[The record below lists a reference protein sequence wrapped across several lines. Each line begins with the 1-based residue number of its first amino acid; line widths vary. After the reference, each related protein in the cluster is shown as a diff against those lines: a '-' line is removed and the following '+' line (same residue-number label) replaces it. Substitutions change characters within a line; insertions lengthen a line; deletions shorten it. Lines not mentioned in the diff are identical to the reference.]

1 MNGCFV
7 SFSQFYGKISVSFF
21 WNLFFSLGTSYKEL
35 IWCIN
40 YSNVHVHNFRKHW
53 VSLEGDFS
61 LWVSL
66 INYCLEK
73 EIFPTK
79 LKILDVSPIFQK
91 NKNFDKKNHRPISN
105 LPHLSKVCEKI
116 IYRQIDK
123 FMSPKF
129 SPILCG
135 FMKNYN
141 SEYSAFEM
149 IEILKEHLDKSRRH
163 SRQSTSVYSWEN

>member
-1 MNGCFV
+1 M
-7 SFSQFYGKISVSFF
+7 
-21 WNLFFSLGTSYKEL
+21 
-35 IWCIN
+35 IWCTN

-91 NKNFDKKNHRPISN
+91 NKNFDKENHRPISN

-135 FMKNYN
+135 LWKITILSTLLLKWLKFWKNTLIKVEGIRDN
-141 SEYSAFEM
+141 QPQCTLEKTRNIGFLRKLSEPFT
-149 IEILKEHLDKSRRH
+149 EITK
-163 SRQSTSVYSWEN
+163 